1 MRTHEE
7 FINDLGVGLV
17 REDMYV
23 LEGLQE
29 MFAGGPGREEV
40 EVVSRERHEERE
52 LRITDWSIE
61 LPGALEQRA

>member
-1 MRTHEE
+1 MRTHED

-17 REDMYV
+17 REDRYV

-29 MFAGGPGREEV
+29 MFTDGPGREEV
-40 EVVSRERHEERE
+40 EVVSRERREERE

-61 LPGALEQRA
+61 LPGAFEQRA